1 MPCLQA
7 RGLLEIEEALH
18 LKPSRGEVMQLPLGL
33 PAKDRS
39 PGHHQVCELM
49 KISMS
54 PWCGASGSL

>member
-1 MPCLQA
+1 
-7 RGLLEIEEALH
+7 
-18 LKPSRGEVMQLPLGL
+18 MQLPLGL